1 MLLQGIQSNSISG
14 NYVWALF
21 GQFTFIALERVVY
34 LNRWFHAKLLIHIF
48 MTILL
53 FIVIFVSVGGE
64 LHRRTGVS
72 PSPPHPCSAPHPLQL
87 NAHSHPKRR
96 VLPCR
101 RQRASCC
108 GC

>member
-64 LHRRTGVS
+64 LHRRTGVI
-72 PSPPHPCSAPHPLQL
+72 PSPPHPCSAPTR
-87 NAHSHPKRR
+87 S
-96 VLPCR
+96 
-101 RQRASCC
+101 S
-108 GC
+108 